1 MVPVEAPRRFADRS
15 QRRQRPSTG
24 VREEDVDTAFLLVH
38 RRVQPV
44 KIGEVGHIAL
54 HPGDMAADPLHGGIK
69 CGLTPASDEDIGP
82 FCDESLCGGEP
93 DATGASGDDSNFS
106 CELSHDVLLR
116 GQRTPPWT
124 RSVSPVIQPE
134 SLDARNTATIA
145 ISDG

>member
-1 MVPVEAPRRFADRS
+1 
-15 QRRQRPSTG
+15 
-24 VREEDVDTAFLLVH
+24 LH

-69 CGLTPASDEDIGP
+69 CGLTPASDEDIGTFWTNRCAVANP
-82 FCDESLCGGEP
+82 MPLVPPVMTAIFP
-93 DATGASGDDSNFS
+93 VIFPMMFS
-106 CELSHDVLLR
+106 CEVCMFR

-134 SLDARNTATIA
+134 SLEARNTATVA
-145 ISDG
+145 ISAD